1 MPLNITTNSAA
12 ASASYYLGKNQ
23 SALQKSLN
31 RLASGKKIIAPYD
44 DPGSLSVS
52 MKLQASINR
61 LGGAQNNV
69 KNGISFLEVQDGI
82 LAFAGRIVDRMAE
95 LKGLSSQDP
104 MKSSLDQASYNDE
117 FKDLQVQLYQMS
129 QQTFNGVSLFASYT
143 TDADGQPTSTEAMF
157 RGGVSRDN
165 TLTLYTSSDG
175 SAGSQVSVHKATF
188 LSALTIDSA
197 SSQCICF
204 WQQHKIQFV
213 KHIGNSI
220 QFCSRKLG
228 LKFHSGFSLGGRFL
242 ESTGEHRLSSCTK
255 RRNHVQT
262 HLLGRDDLTD
272 EDKYAGST
280 RSDCGC
286 GYRRGEHRAR
296 QKPCTR
302 TGIGSYARSGQF
314 HQRYRP
320 HAPAINYTP
329 FQIIKN
335 QIKNPLSPCNL

>member
-129 QQTFNGVSLFASYT
+129 QQTFNGVSLFAAYT
-143 TDADGQPTSTEAMF
+143 TDADGQPTSTEALF

-175 SAGSQVSVHKATF
+175 SAGSQVSVHKSTF
-188 LSALTIDSA
+188 LSALTIDSSSYNA
-197 SSQCICF
+197 SVFGTTNKYSSS
-204 WQQHKIQFV
+204 
-213 KHIGNSI
+213 NT
-220 QFCSRKLG
+220 
-228 LKFHSGFSLGGRFL
+228 SGTVFSFAAASLGTSFTLDSVSVGVFSKALENIASLRAQNGGTMSRLTFSNEMISQMRTNMQAALGRIVDVDIAE
-242 ESTGEHRLSSCTK
+242 ESTEL
-255 RRNHVQT
+255 
-262 HLLGRDDLTD
+262 
-272 EDKYAGST
+272 A
-280 RSDCGC
+280 
-286 GYRRGEHRAR
+286 
-296 QKPCTR
+296 
-302 TGIGSYARSGQF
+302 
-314 HQRYRP
+314 
-320 HAPAINYTP
+320 
-329 FQIIKN
+329 KN
-335 QIKNPLSPCNL
+335 QVLVQASAAMLAQANSTSDIALMLLR